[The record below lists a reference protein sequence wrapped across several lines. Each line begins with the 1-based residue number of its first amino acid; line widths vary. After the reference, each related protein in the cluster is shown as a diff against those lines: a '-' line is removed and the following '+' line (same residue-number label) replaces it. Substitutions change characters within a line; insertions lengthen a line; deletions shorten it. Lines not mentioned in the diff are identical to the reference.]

1 MTESM
6 YGYMK
11 VSTITNM
18 SYPQTGSGDG
28 PIAEI
33 IEKLALD
40 PYFTGVEVGMINDPK
55 VRKRVA
61 ALLAQSGMT
70 VGHAAHGRL
79 FGPKLS
85 LCDLDEAARSKAVAA
100 IKEGID
106 QSYEIGASCIVFHST
121 SYKEESKEEAY
132 QALAASTRELCS
144 YAQSLGGLKVL
155 IEVFDYDMDKR
166 CLIGPA
172 KLAKRYAQD
181 IAQEY
186 SNFGLVVDLSHLPC
200 LRETPEE
207 AILPVQE
214 YIGGVHIGNAVV
226 KDPSCEAY
234 GDNHP
239 RFGFPNSAVGIEDIC
254 EFFQVLLA
262 IGILNKMK
270 PPLVSF
276 EIKPRD
282 YDDPAIVLA
291 NAKRYLN
298 EAWARL

>member
-18 SYPQTGSGDG
+18 SYPKTGSGDG
-28 PIAEI
+28 PIAEV
-33 IEKLALD
+33 IEKLVLD
-40 PYFTGVEVGMINDPK
+40 PYFTGVEVGMINDPN
-55 VRKRVA
+55 VRKKVA
-61 ALLAQSGMT
+61 AMLAQSGMA

-79 FGPKLS
+79 FGPGLS
-85 LCDLDEAARSKAVAA
+85 LCNLDEAERGKAVAA
-100 IKEGID
+100 IKKGID
-106 QSYEIGASCIVFHST
+106 QSYEIGASCIIFHST
-121 SYKEESKEEAY
+121 SYQEERREEAY
-132 QALAASTRELCS
+132 QALIASTKELCA
-144 YAQSLGGLKVL
+144 YAKSLGELKVF

-172 KLAKRYAQD
+172 KLAGQYARD
-181 IAQEY
+181 ITREFD
-186 SNFGLVVDLSHLPC
+186 NFGLVVDLSHLPC

-207 AILPVQE
+207 AIMPVKE

-226 KDPSCEAY
+226 EDPSLEAY

-239 RFGFPNSAVGIEDIC
+239 RFGFPHSAVGIEDIC
-254 EFFQVLLA
+254 NFFRVLLD
-262 IGILNKMK
+262 IGILNKEN
-270 PPLVSF
+270 PPIVSF
-276 EIKPRD
+276 EIKPRE
-282 YDDPAIVLA
+282 YEDPDIVLT

>member
-28 PIAEI
+28 PIAEV

-61 ALLAQSGMT
+61 AILTQSGMA

-79 FGPKLS
+79 FGPGLS
-85 LCDLDEAARSKAVAA
+85 LCDLDEEARGKAVAA
-100 IKEGID
+100 VKEGID

-121 SYKEESKEEAY
+121 SYKEECREEAY
-132 QALAASTRELCS
+132 QALVASTKELCR
-144 YAQSLGGLKVL
+144 YAHSLGELKVL

-172 KLAKRYAQD
+172 KLAGQYARD
-181 IAQEY
+181 ITREFG
-186 SNFGLVVDLSHLPC
+186 NFGLVVDLSHLPC

-207 AILPVQE
+207 AIMPVKE
-214 YIGGVHIGNAVV
+214 YLVGVHIGNAVV
-226 KDPSCEAY
+226 EDPSLEAY

-239 RFGFPNSAVGIEDIC
+239 RFGFPHSAVGIEDIC
-254 EFFQVLLA
+254 KFFRLLLD
-262 IGILNKMK
+262 IGILNKEN
-270 PPLVSF
+270 PPIVSF
-276 EIKPRD
+276 EIKPRE
-282 YDDPAIVLA
+282 YEDPDIVLA